1 MMMKK
6 LISKGKLKS
15 QILYALT
22 TMPIVY
28 SAMLGMSIVEAV
40 PVHETETVHDTAKS
54 YDDGSTIIVSNSYA
68 VYADNGE
75 TTNITITS
83 GELTVAGRHGF
94 GAIRAKAVRSI
105 SAVIQLPLPTILKK
119 RGLMP

>member
-28 SAMLGMSIVEAV
+28 SAMLGMSIVEAA
-40 PVHETETVHDTAKS
+40 PVHETEPFMIRLNHTTM
-54 YDDGSTIIVSNSYA
+54 A
-68 VYADNGE
+68 VL
-75 TTNITITS
+75 S
-83 GELTVAGRHGF
+83 
-94 GAIRAKAVRSI
+94 
-105 SAVIQLPLPTILKK
+105 
-119 RGLMP
+119 